1 MRLHRDAKAELIRSL
16 PLFAD
21 CTSAEVNAVAAIA
34 TEIDLREGRVLAT
47 EGADGQEFVVMIEGS
62 ATVTQGD
69 EVIATMK
76 AGDFFGEIALLKGI
90 PRTASV
96 VATSAVHAL
105 VIEGHA
111 FRHLIVDSPDI
122 RDKVERA
129 LAERTDDPVA

>member
-21 CTSAEVNAVAAIA
+21 CTSAELAEVASIA
-34 TEIDLREGRVLAT
+34 TEIDLPAGRVLAT
-47 EGADGQEFVVMIEGS
+47 EGADGQEFVVLIEGA

-69 EVIATMK
+69 EVIASMN
-76 AGDFFGEIALLKGI
+76 AGDFFGEIALLSGV

-96 VATSAVHAL
+96 VATSPVHAL

-111 FRHLIVDSPDI
+111 FRQLIVDAPDI

-129 LAERTDDPVA
+129 LAERTDGSIS